1 MRVAAGGRSRR
12 GAGDLE
18 SQVLAAL
25 WAAGRPLTPGETAE
39 AIGGGL
45 AYTTVQTI
53 LTRLLAKQAV
63 ERRPVGRAFAYSPVL
78 DHAGVVAARMREVL
92 RSGSDAE
99 AVLSRFVGAL
109 APEEE
114 QALARL
120 LDERERGEG

>member
-1 MRVAAGGRSRR
+1 MARAGRSRR

-39 AIGGGL
+39 ADGGSL

-63 ERRPVGRAFAYSPVL
+63 QRQPAGRAFAYSPVL
-78 DHAGVVAARMREVL
+78 DQDGVVAARMREVL
-92 RSGSDAE
+92 RTGSDAE

-109 APEEE
+109 TPEEE
-114 QALARL
+114 RALARL
-120 LDERERGEG
+120 LDGRERGDG